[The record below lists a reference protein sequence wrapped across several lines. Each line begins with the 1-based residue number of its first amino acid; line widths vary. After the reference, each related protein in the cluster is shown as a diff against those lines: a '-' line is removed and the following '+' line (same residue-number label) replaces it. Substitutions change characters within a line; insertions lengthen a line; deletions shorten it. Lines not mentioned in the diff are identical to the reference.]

1 MVRFQADTVAA
12 PMHMTS
18 EIYITSHF
26 VALGSVLSLPTFF
39 SNPEPQKTQS
49 PVNKQV

>member
-18 EIYITSHF
+18 EIYIISHF
-26 VALGSVLSLPTFF
+26 VALGSVLLHFF
-39 SNPEPQKTQS
+39 PPNPEPQKTQS
-49 PVNKQV
+49 PVNKQA